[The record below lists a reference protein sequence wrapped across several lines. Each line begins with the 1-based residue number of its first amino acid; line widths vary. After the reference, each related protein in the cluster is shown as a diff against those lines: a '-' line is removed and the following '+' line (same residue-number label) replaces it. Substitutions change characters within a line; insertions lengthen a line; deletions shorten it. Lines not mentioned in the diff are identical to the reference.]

1 LFFSLVIILGKYLFS
16 TPLFDLSLVATV
28 VLAFG
33 LSFSSTVFAVKV
45 LEDKGDMSALYGK
58 VAIGILVM
66 QDIFAVI
73 FLAVSEGKYP
83 SILAL
88 SVLLLFFGPV
98 RKFIYKLIDHAGH
111 GELLVLSGLFFALGA
126 GYEFFYSV
134 DLKGDL
140 GALILGVLISNHPK
154 AKALAKSLF
163 SFKELMLVGFF
174 LSVGMQGL
182 PNLPIIL
189 TALV

>member
-1 LFFSLVIILGKYLFS
+1 
-16 TPLFDLSLVATV
+16 
-28 VLAFG
+28 
-33 LSFSSTVFAVKV
+33 
-45 LEDKGDMSALYGK
+45 MSALYGK

-88 SVLLLFFGPV
+88 TVLLLFFGPV

-111 GELLVLSGLFFALGA
+111 GELLVLSGLFIAFGA

-140 GALILGVLISNHPK
+140 GALILGVLISNHPM
-154 AKALAKSLF
+154 AKALAKLLF
-163 SFKELMLVGFF
+163 SFKELMLAGLF
-174 LSVGMQGL
+174 LSLGMQDL

-189 TALV
+189 TALVLVALLPLKT

>member
-1 LFFSLVIILGKYLFS
+1 
-16 TPLFDLSLVATV
+16 
-28 VLAFG
+28 
-33 LSFSSTVFAVKV
+33 
-45 LEDKGDMSALYGK
+45 MSALYGK

-73 FLAVSEGKYP
+73 FLAVNEGKYP

-140 GALILGVLISNHPK
+140 RTLILG
-154 AKALAKSLF
+154 A
-163 SFKELMLVGFF
+163 
-174 LSVGMQGL
+174 
-182 PNLPIIL
+182 
-189 TALV
+189 

>member
-1 LFFSLVIILGKYLFS
+1 MLKYWAKWGNYPKQFLLGKHLFP

-111 GELLVLSGLFFALGA
+111 GELLVLSGLFFALVASAHQGKWWA
-126 GYEFFYSV
+126 
-134 DLKGDL
+134 L
-140 GALILGVLISNHPK
+140 GRLR
-154 AKALAKSLF
+154 
-163 SFKELMLVGFF
+163 
-174 LSVGMQGL
+174 SVGS
-182 PNLPIIL
+182 
-189 TALV
+189 V